1 MMPSLLVC
9 AIAAP
14 LGFLFWLC
22 GGVTFLAAFA
32 AMVLT
37 TLVVLSAGWASLRA
51 LGVPNSSP
59 SAAWVLGVF
68 AISLVLYVLVQWLE
82 LRALIAAALL
92 AAVAGGLA
100 WREGLWRARIDQR
113 GLVGIVVC
121 GAVSLLWWR
130 HRARAPAALA
140 ARRVLPV
147 WTGP

>member
-22 GGVTFLAAFA
+22 GGVTFFAAFA

-68 AISLVLYVLVQWLE
+68 AISPVLYVLVHWLI
-82 LRALIAAALL
+82 LRRLLAPALL
-92 AAVAGGLA
+92 ASVVGARA
-100 WREGLWRARIDQR
+100 WRAALGGRQIDQP
-113 GLVGIVVC
+113 GI
-121 GAVSLLWWR
+121 L
-130 HRARAPAALA
+130 
-140 ARRVLPV
+140 
-147 WTGP
+147 

>member
-100 WREGLWRARIDQR
+100 GRGGFLWAPGDPPGGRGGRACAAGL
-113 GLVGIVVC
+113 LPS
-121 GAVSLLWWR
+121 GA
-130 HRARAPAALA
+130 H
-140 ARRVLPV
+140 
-147 WTGP
+147 

>member
-22 GGVTFLAAFA
+22 GGVTFFAAFA

-92 AAVAGGLA
+92 AAVAGGLG
-100 WREGLWRARIDQR
+100 WRGRVLVAPGASRAAPCHSVFRARR
-113 GLVGIVVC
+113 LCYGPPPTVP
-121 GAVSLLWWR
+121 
-130 HRARAPAALA
+130 APL
-140 ARRVLPV
+140 
-147 WTGP
+147 

>member
-22 GGVTFLAAFA
+22 GGVTFFAAFA

-100 WREGLWRARIDQR
+100 WRGGFLGGPVDPRGARRLLAWGAGPPRLWPPP
-113 GLVGIVVC
+113 
-121 GAVSLLWWR
+121 
-130 HRARAPAALA
+130 ARAPPPPPPPCRGAGLG
-140 ARRVLPV
+140 R
-147 WTGP
+147 

>member
-22 GGVTFLAAFA
+22 GGVTFFAAFA

-100 WREGLWRARIDQR
+100 WGGGFLGAAGRPR
-113 GLVGIVVC
+113 GGA
-121 GAVSLLWWR
+121 GAVVVGAGPPRSGPPP
-130 HRARAPAALA
+130 ARAP
-140 ARRVLPV
+140 P
-147 WTGP
+147 P